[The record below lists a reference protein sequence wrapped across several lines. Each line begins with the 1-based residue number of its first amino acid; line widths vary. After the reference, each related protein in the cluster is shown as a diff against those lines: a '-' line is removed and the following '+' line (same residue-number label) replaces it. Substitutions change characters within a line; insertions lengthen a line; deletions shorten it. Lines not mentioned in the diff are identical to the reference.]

1 MRGVLSRRTSV
12 VCVGKGSIL
21 KGRQRSGRRTPLGSQ
36 SRPQRVGGL
45 RSTLRAVGVLI
56 VLVGAIGGLAA
67 YSIVRRGLSAH
78 DDPSRVEQ
86 VMAGAMRRWATPSAT
101 RNRPNPV
108 QPTQQVIDEALEHY
122 ADHCATCHANDGSGD
137 TAIGRGLYPKAPD
150 MRAGDTQ
157 SLTDGE
163 LFSIIEHGIRL
174 TGMPAWGNGTPE
186 GERESWGLV
195 HFIRRLPKLT
205 PEDIERM
212 EALNPKSPAEFKE
225 EEEIRRFLQ
234 GNPPRQK
241 STRKSTKTEDL

>member
-1 MRGVLSRRTSV
+1 M
-12 VCVGKGSIL
+12 KGHQ
-21 KGRQRSGRRTPLGSQ
+21 RRSGRGTPSV
-36 SRPQRVGGL
+36 PQL
-45 RSTLRAVGVLI
+45 RAARGAGFRATLRAVVVLI
-56 VLVGAIGGLAA
+56 VLAGAIGGLAA

-78 DDPSRVEQ
+78 DDPSRVEELL
-86 VMAGAMRRWATPSAT
+86 ARAMRRWATPSAM

-108 QPTQQVIDEALEHY
+108 QPTQQVIEKALEHY

-150 MRAGDTQ
+150 MRAGNTQ

-186 GERESWGLV
+186 GERDSWGLV

-212 EALNPKSPAEFKE
+212 EGLNPKSPEEFKE
-225 EEEIRRFLQ
+225 QEEIRRFLE
-234 GNPPRQK
+234 GESTAGRKQK
-241 STRKSTKTEDL
+241 KDHKN

>member
-1 MRGVLSRRTSV
+1 M
-12 VCVGKGSIL
+12 KGHQ
-21 KGRQRSGRRTPLGSQ
+21 RRSGRGTPSV
-36 SRPQRVGGL
+36 PQL
-45 RSTLRAVGVLI
+45 RAARGAGFRATLRAVVVLI
-56 VLVGAIGGLAA
+56 VVAGAIGGLAA

-78 DDPSRVEQ
+78 DDPSRVEELL
-86 VMAGAMRRWATPSAT
+86 ARAMRRWATPSAM

-108 QPTQQVIDEALEHY
+108 QPTQQVIEKALEHY

-150 MRAGDTQ
+150 MRAGNTQ

-186 GERESWGLV
+186 GERDSWGLV

-225 EEEIRRFLQ
+225 QEEIRRFLQ
-234 GNPPRQK
+234 GESTAGREQK
-241 STRKSTKTEDL
+241 KDHKN

>member
-1 MRGVLSRRTSV
+1 M
-12 VCVGKGSIL
+12 KGHQ
-21 KGRQRSGRRTPLGSQ
+21 RRSGRGTPSGPLPRAARGAGF
-36 SRPQRVGGL
+36 RA
-45 RSTLRAVGVLI
+45 TLRAVVVLI
-56 VLVGAIGGLAA
+56 VLAGAIGGLAA

-78 DDPSRVEQ
+78 DDPSRVEELLTR
-86 VMAGAMRRWATPSAT
+86 AMRRWATPSAM
-101 RNRPNPV
+101 RNRSNPV
-108 QPTQQVIDEALEHY
+108 QPTQQVIEKALEHY

-150 MRAGDTQ
+150 MRAGNTQ

-195 HFIRRLPKLT
+195 HFIRRLPKLP

-212 EALNPKSPAEFKE
+212 EGLNPKSPAEFRE
-225 EEEIRRFLQ
+225 QEEIRRFLQ
-234 GNPPRQK
+234 GESPAPAGQK
-241 STRKSTKTEDL
+241 KEHKD

>member
-1 MRGVLSRRTSV
+1 M
-12 VCVGKGSIL
+12 
-21 KGRQRSGRRTPLGSQ
+21 
-36 SRPQRVGGL
+36 
-45 RSTLRAVGVLI
+45 LI
-56 VLVGAIGGLAA
+56 VFGAAIGSLAA

-78 DDPSRVEQ
+78 DDPSRVEEL
-86 VMAGAMRRWATPSAT
+86 MARAMRRWATPSVM

-108 QPTQQVIDEALEHY
+108 QPTQEVIDEALEHY

-150 MRAGDTQ
+150 MRGAGTQ

-195 HFIRRLPKLT
+195 HFIRRLPKLS

-212 EALNPKSPAEFKE
+212 EGLNPKSPAEFRE
-225 EEEIRRFLQ
+225 QEEIRRFLQ
-234 GNPPRQK
+234 GESPTPAGQK
-241 STRKSTKTEDL
+241 KEHKD